1 MHNNFVLRTAI
12 PEKWIKKRLWKGIVW
27 SLLGLIPMIYVGGF
41 AELPFLQKW
50 GIWAFLIG
58 FGLITAGLVPYKKLI
73 SIQQKPHELR
83 LSETDQIDYYL
94 KGKKVLGLPISS
106 IKQIEYYNKDQDF
119 GIIVRLKVPL
129 ANPFIIYSHSFSLVN
144 FQKKSF
150 LVEKADIF
158 FPYFTQRSFDELQ
171 TWLLTES

>member
-1 MHNNFVLRTAI
+1 MHNDFVLRTAI
-12 PEKWIKKRLWKGIVW
+12 PEKWIKKQLWKGIIW
-27 SLLGLIPMIYVGGF
+27 SLLGLIPMIYIGGF

-50 GIWAFLIG
+50 GIWTFLIG
-58 FGLITAGLVPYKKLI
+58 FGFITAGLVPYKQLI

-83 LSETDQIDYYL
+83 FSETDQIDYYL

-119 GIIVRLKVPL
+119 GIIIRLKFPL

-150 LVEKADIF
+150 LFEKADIF